1 MLYTLLCMLPARVLL
16 EPMRNL
22 PASTWSMEL
31 AAISC
36 LSTVQLSVL
45 YLQAPCCSA
54 GPIALYHDYTIMQHM
69 SHRACTNLAAPCR
82 YAWYKLYNL
91 AKSYNKNLAASDV
104 QMLAG
109 NVLLSA
115 LAISPYSAADSA
127 RSEADAEQ
135 EKERSAR
142 MANLLGFTVVR
153 AWSVTCSTT
162 PPHCCTDTESA
173 CLLSCQLSSTAEE
186 RHCNGGTACCC
197 GYDAASV
204 VALLFMPIVLLLSR
218 TWLSSLSPLLQR
230 IACQLM

>member
-1 MLYTLLCMLPARVLL
+1 MCKSQGMHR
-16 EPMRNL
+16 
-22 PASTWSMEL
+22 L
-31 AAISC
+31 A
-36 LSTVQLSVL
+36 
-45 YLQAPCCSA
+45 
-54 GPIALYHDYTIMQHM
+54 G
-69 SHRACTNLAAPCR
+69 PCR

-153 AWSVTCSTT
+153 ARPSALAQPLSSIRGLHQC
-162 PPHCCTDTESA
+162 A
-173 CLLSCQLSSTAEE
+173 CLSPTATQ
-186 RHCNGGTACCC
+186 HQQGPACPHVSFP
-197 GYDAASV
+197 A
-204 VALLFMPIVLLLSR
+204 
-218 TWLSSLSPLLQR
+218 
-230 IACQLM
+230 